1 MALFAK
7 KLGVDLG
14 TVNVLIYENG
24 QIVLQEPSLVALM
37 VEEQRIVDFGQPARE
52 MIGRVDDE
60 DIQIIRPLQNGV
72 IADYEVTEAML
83 EYFIGKVAGRIRLFR
98 PTLMVSVPWGVTSV
112 EKRAVHEAA
121 LAAGAREVFLIWEPL
136 AAAIGAGLPV
146 GTPAG
151 DMVVNIGGGITE
163 AAVITMN
170 NIIRAESGRTGGIR
184 QDEAIMSYVRR
195 KFNLAIGQQTAESA
209 KIQVGA
215 AVNLAEQLTMDVQ
228 GREISS
234 GLPRTVTITTGEI
247 VEALTEPLAQ
257 IASVV
262 KAVLSNTPPELASD
276 IIDRGIVLTGGGALL
291 RGIDEYLTGYFAPYH
306 RKTIITKRKRLIS
319 VTQVVGHMLQVDY
332 GVDILHNHAV
342 RHIDT
347 NRRIIQNGTH
357 TGLHQFVGNVLGVFG
372 GDCQHCDLTGILAH
386 NFFHIG
392 KWQDF
397 ETANLI
403 ADFMG
408 VSIKQPR
415 YAKTALGKAT
425 II

>member
-14 TVNVLIYENG
+14 TVNILIYDNG
-24 QIVLQEPSLVALM
+24 QIVLQEPSLVAFM
-37 VEEQRIVDFGQPARE
+37 VEQEMIVEYGQPARE
-52 MIGRVDDE
+52 MIGRVDEE

-72 IADYEVTEAML
+72 IADYEVTQAML
-83 EYFIGKVAGRIRLFR
+83 EYFIGKIAGRIRLFR

-195 KFNLAIGQQTAESA
+195 KYNLGIGQQTAESV

-215 AVNLAEQLTMDVQ
+215 AVNQPEELTMDVQ
-228 GREISS
+228 GRDNVT
-234 GLPRTVTITTGEI
+234 GLPRTISLSTGEV
-247 VEALTEPLAQ
+247 VEALAEPLAQ
-257 IASVV
+257 IATVV
-262 KAVLSNTPPELASD
+262 KTVLSHTPPELASD

-291 RGIDEYLTGYFAPYH
+291 RGIDEFLT
-306 RKTIITKRKRLIS
+306 RETKVPVYRADNPLIA
-319 VTQVVGHMLQVDY
+319 VAVGAGRALNDPA
-332 GVDILHNHAV
+332 IL
-342 RHIDT
+342 
-347 NRRIIQNGTH
+347 RRIT
-357 TGLHQFVGNVLGVFG
+357 
-372 GDCQHCDLTGILAH
+372 
-386 NFFHIG
+386 
-392 KWQDF
+392 
-397 ETANLI
+397 ER
-403 ADFMG
+403 
-408 VSIKQPR
+408 P
-415 YAKTALGKAT
+415 Y
-425 II
+425 